1 MELAKLIS
9 YPADMRSEIIL
20 ELLLDVGRGTAEL
33 VRILTVAGYA
43 EAYRARWRT
52 VPRRISPRE
61 QTDRVDERETQRLYA
76 ILYKLKRQGLV
87 KKRRR
92 GRSSM
97 WFPTSAGR
105 TWFAGLRARRLFSTD
120 RISYQ
125 PSERRG
131 IQIISFD
138 VPERERHK
146 RVWLRAVLK
155 AIGFRYLQKSVW
167 IGDWLIPEDFLE
179 DLRERRMLAYVHIFS
194 VTKSGTL
201 RELA

>member
-1 MELAKLIS
+1 
-9 YPADMRSEIIL
+9 MRREFIL
-20 ELLLDVGRGTAEL
+20 ELLCDTGKGTADL
-33 VRILTVAGYA
+33 IRILTVAGYA
-43 EAYRARWRT
+43 EQYRAQWRA
-52 VPRRISPRE
+52 VSRRALPQRRPD
-61 QTDRVDERETQRLYA
+61 TDERETQRLYA
-76 ILYKLKRQGLV
+76 ILNKLKRQGLIE
-87 KKRRR
+87 KRRR

-97 WFPTSAGR
+97 WFPTRAGR
-105 TWFAGLRARRLFSTD
+105 AWFAGLRARRLFSAG

-125 PSERRG
+125 PSGQRG

-155 AIGFRYLQKSVW
+155 ALGFRYLQKSVW
-167 IGDWLIPEDFLE
+167 ISDRLIPEDFLE
-179 DLRERRMLAYVHIFS
+179 DLRERRMLSYVHIFS